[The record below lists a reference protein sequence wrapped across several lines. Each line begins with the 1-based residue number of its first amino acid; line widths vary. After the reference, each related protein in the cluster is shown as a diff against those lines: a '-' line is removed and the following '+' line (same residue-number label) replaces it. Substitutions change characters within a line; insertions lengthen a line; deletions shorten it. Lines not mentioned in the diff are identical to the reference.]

1 MAKIKIKCNDC
12 KHEFWMEEWEN
23 KACPKCGRVAKGP
36 KAK

>member
-1 MAKIKIKCNDC
+1 MPKIKVKCNEC

-23 KACPKCGRVAKGP
+23 KPCPKCGRVAKGP